1 MSKRGLFRRCVM
13 NESQWAGLSKLHSAD
28 AAMGVTTLGFG
39 LHTRSHEALDVALD
53 PHRLT

>member
-1 MSKRGLFRRCVM
+1 MSKRGLYRRCVM
-13 NESQWAGLSKLHSAD
+13 NESQWAGLSKLHSAEV
-28 AAMGVTTLGFG
+28 AMGVTTLGLG